1 MDDTKYFIESYS
13 SEGETSENRINSYYD
28 ILENLRMILKR
39 MAKVKK
45 DIVEDIV
52 RSSDRQG
59 ENERVLNSVP

>member
-1 MDDTKYFIESYS
+1 
-13 SEGETSENRINSYYD
+13 
-28 ILENLRMILKR
+28 MILKR